1 MTLDKD
7 ISIDI
12 SQLCNLL
19 FQQNQKQ
26 EAMLEGMLGEDR
38 AKWSAQRGDRAT
50 LFDNATG
57 WLARKT
63 GQTLGQILTYCH
75 RAANGGHWGK
85 WKRGTNTDPEIWPDI
100 TETAKCMADFGRHGG
115 ITELIAYCWGE
126 YPEESEAMGLPKSI
140 EKNSTST
147 GAQKAPLDE
156 EDLMILQY
164 LAEQSITRLQVD
176 IAAAI
181 ERDEKTIRKRLDY
194 LRNEGLIERPRGK
207 RKGEIITPE
216 GLKRLETL

>member
-7 ISIDI
+7 ISIDMA
-12 SQLCNLL
+12 QLCNLL

-26 EAMLEGMLGEDR
+26 EAMLEGMPGEDR

-57 WLARKT
+57 WLAHKT

-115 ITELIAYCWGE
+115 TTELIAYCWGE
-126 YPEESEAMGLPKSI
+126 YPEESEAMGLSNPPNRVFSA
-140 EKNSTST
+140 T
-147 GAQKAPLDE
+147 GAVPLDKL
-156 EDLMILQY
+156 DLIILQT
-164 LAEQSITRLQVD
+164 LDEAKGPLTHVMINADTR
-176 IAAAI
+176 IG
-181 ERDEKTIRKRLDY
+181 RKTIGKRLKV
-194 LRNEGLIERPRGK
+194 LRDNGLAHRPKGK
-207 RKGEIITPE
+207 RSGDAITE
-216 GLKRLETL
+216 LGRSMLGK